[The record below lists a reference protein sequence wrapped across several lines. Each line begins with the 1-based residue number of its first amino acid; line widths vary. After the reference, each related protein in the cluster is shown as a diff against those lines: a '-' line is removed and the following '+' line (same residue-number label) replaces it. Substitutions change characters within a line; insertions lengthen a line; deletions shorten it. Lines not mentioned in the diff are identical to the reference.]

1 MNLASSKSL
10 IKELSRRKRSIS
22 QTSSH
27 DQYKQLLYLL
37 SEKIALFLL
46 TTTKVVF
53 SLAKVF
59 STSPISLS
67 LTT

>member
-27 DQYKQLLYLL
+27 DQYKQLL
-37 SEKIALFLL
+37 SEKKALFLL

-59 STSPISLS
+59 STSPISLV
-67 LTT
+67 LTK